1 MVSRSKIECCVS
13 MKRNSW
19 PEALAM
25 RAMSGERPRR
35 TVSPRETPPALSVS
49 LTGLVSLAVSGWA
62 ICLVSFEMMCGCV
75 AKNAAH
81 GLAQGPGCRAEGS
94 MASRS
99 APRQARRAIR
109 FGMGDGP
116 EPARQSSHACA
127 LGTVALRGL
136 AGNCRSACERGG
148 SAKWQQDC
156 RLAAGLAQAQTLVGQ
171 ANLRYRPSP
180 ASPGGRN

>member
-1 MVSRSKIECCVS
+1 

-62 ICLVSFEMMCGCV
+62 ICLVSCEMVCGCV

-81 GLAQGPGCRAEGS
+81 GHGPAGAADKGPVAALRAPWPPDRPPDRPHDRPEGPVVS
-94 MASRS
+94 VQS
-99 APRQARRAIR
+99 PR
-109 FGMGDGP
+109 G
-116 EPARQSSHACA
+116 SSHTCA

-136 AGNCRSACERGG
+136 AGNCRS
-148 SAKWQQDC
+148 
-156 RLAAGLAQAQTLVGQ
+156 
-171 ANLRYRPSP
+171 
-180 ASPGGRN
+180 